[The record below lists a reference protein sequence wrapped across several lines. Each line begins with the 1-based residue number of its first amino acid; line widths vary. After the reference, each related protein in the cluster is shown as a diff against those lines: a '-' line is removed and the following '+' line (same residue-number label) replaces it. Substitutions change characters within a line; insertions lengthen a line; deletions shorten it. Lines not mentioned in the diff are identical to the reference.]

1 MFDHLVQR
9 NDLYSEFEKH
19 GVTENDRDFIK
30 EQIKGPLK
38 HKSGVMIFFGVK
50 DRWVDNFKEMST
62 NFFAA
67 NNALGTL

>member
-1 MFDHLVQR
+1 MFDHLVQQ

-38 HKSGVMIFFGVK
+38 HESGVMIFFGV
-50 DRWVDNFKEMST
+50 
-62 NFFAA
+62 
-67 NNALGTL
+67 NAM

>member
-1 MFDHLVQR
+1 MFDHLVQQ

-50 DRWVDNFKEMST
+50 NM
-62 NFFAA
+62 
-67 NNALGTL
+67 

>member
-1 MFDHLVQR
+1 MSLFFQHEDLSLKMFDHLVQR

-50 DRWVDNFKEMST
+50 DM
-62 NFFAA
+62 
-67 NNALGTL
+67 